1 MSPTSISGG
10 GKLLTGGELISP
22 ASLKHQEE
30 DLSSTNL
37 EQRCYKRRLLP
48 LENEGESLLLFVS
61 CLKFAKCCGSLPQ
74 GDAAI
79 IWWHQIVF

>member
-37 EQRCYKRRLLP
+37 EQRCYKLIGMNYDIRQ
-48 LENEGESLLLFVS
+48 EVS
-61 CLKFAKCCGSLPQ
+61 DVSDCKWQAYPAG
-74 GDAAI
+74 
-79 IWWHQIVF
+79 

>member
-37 EQRCYKRRLLP
+37 EQRCYKTAWRQQANAWGKAAFPQAFTVGAFLDIRLP
-48 LENEGESLLLFVS
+48 
-61 CLKFAKCCGSLPQ
+61 FATIEAK
-74 GDAAI
+74 
-79 IWWHQIVF
+79 

>member
-37 EQRCYKRRLLP
+37 EQRCYKLIGANYDIRQ
-48 LENEGESLLLFVS
+48 EVS
-61 CLKFAKCCGSLPQ
+61 DVSDCK
-74 GDAAI
+74 
-79 IWWHQIVF
+79 W